1 MEQSENIESV
11 EGKVQGRLRE
21 GIPPNA
27 QRLLFAES
35 GRKCAYFAKKNTITL
50 EEKEDTVVNLKA
62 KTQVERDPMHPARLI
77 FTEAGILVII
87 TARTVAL
94 LACNVQ
100 SIIPSDFVTSV
111 RNHEGYF
118 RVIRALQFSNHKPH
132 ILGLVILDVLPGQVV
147 YTRFSSLG
155 RTRPIQ

>member
-1 MEQSENIESV
+1 M
-11 EGKVQGRLRE
+11 
-21 GIPPNA
+21 
-27 QRLLFAES
+27 
-35 GRKCAYFAKKNTITL
+35 
-50 EEKEDTVVNLKA
+50 KA

-77 FTEAGILVII
+77 FTEEAGILMII
-87 TARTVAL
+87 TARTAVL

-111 RNHEGYF
+111 RNYERYF

-132 ILGLVILDVLPGQVV
+132 ILGLVILDILPGQVV

-155 RTRPIQ
+155 RTRPIHRVRMLENEALTALACHRTFFQCPKASKKIRHKVPQRLSSGHY